1 LDTLTLLRPDDWHS
15 HLRDGDALARTCAD
29 MARYMGRVIVMP
41 NLVPPVTTV
50 RLAAEYR
57 QRILRAMPPQG
68 RAFDPLMTLYLT
80 DATRPED
87 IREAAATP
95 WLAAV
100 KLYPAGATTNS
111 AAGVNSL
118 EALYPVLAAMEEHD
132 LPLLVHGEVTDHDVD
147 IFDREA
153 VFIEQH
159 LAPIVERFPAL
170 RTVLEHITTADA
182 VDFVGACGD
191 RVAATITAHHLL
203 LNRNDMLVGGIR
215 PHYYCLPV
223 LKRRRHQEA
232 LRRAA
237 TGNDRSF
244 FLGTDSAPHERSTK
258 ENACGC
264 AGVYTA
270 HASLEFYAE
279 VFEEM
284 QALDRLEDFAAC
296 RGADFY
302 GMARNRD
309 TVTLRRV
316 ESTVPASL
324 PLGSESLVPLRAG
337 EALRW
342 QVVEDRA
349 P

>member
-57 QRILRAMPPQG
+57 QRILRAMPAGG
-68 RAFDPLMTLYLT
+68 RAFEPLMTLYLT

-87 IREAAATP
+87 IREAAETP

-118 EALYPVLAAMEEHD
+118 EALYPVLAAMENHD
-132 LPLLVHGEVTDHDVD
+132 LPLLIHGEVTDHDVD

-153 VFIEQH
+153 AFIEQH

-182 VDFVGACGD
+182 VDFVSACGD

-203 LNRNDMLVGGIR
+203 LNRNDMLVGGIK

-237 TGNDRSF
+237 TGEDRSF

-284 QALDRLEDFAAC
+284 QALERLEDFAAC

-302 GMARNRD
+302 RLPRNRD

-316 ESTVPASL
+316 ESSVPASL
-324 PLGSESLVPLRAG
+324 PMGSECLVPLRAG
-337 EALRW
+337 ETLRW
-342 QVVEDRA
+342 QVIEGSA